1 MTHGDAGWTVSGEAG
16 KLARSYF
23 KNLELFEDS
32 LILPPAAPSPVRE
45 LHVLPGALKSLPASL
60 DEFERQICD
69 CTRCAL
75 GHTRTKFV
83 FGVGNP
89 KARIVFVGEAPGHD
103 EDIKGIPFVG
113 RAGQLLDQMLAAVGL
128 DRRVVYIC
136 NVLKCRPPNNR
147 DPEPVEVATCR
158 PYLLTQ
164 LSIIAPPII
173 VCLGRQAASVLLGVD
188 APMKEL
194 RGRLLPWHDT
204 QVLVTYHPAYF
215 LRNASH
221 QYLGDQDFR
230 LLRKLYDE
238 ITGGAAP

>member
-1 MTHGDAGWTVSGEAG
+1 VSSEAR
-16 KLARSYF
+16 KLARNYF
-23 KNLELFEDS
+23 ANLELFEES
-32 LILPPAAPSPVRE
+32 LVLPPVAPAAEAES
-45 LHVLPGALKSLPASL
+45 HGLPGALKSLPASL

-69 CTRCAL
+69 CTRCPL

-89 KARIVFVGEAPGHD
+89 HARIVFVGEAPGHE
-103 EDIKGIPFVG
+103 EDIQGIPFVG

-128 DRRVVYIC
+128 DRRMVYIC

-147 DPEPVEVATCR
+147 DPEPLEVATCK

-164 LSIIAPPII
+164 LSLIRPPII
-173 VCLGRQAASVLLGVD
+173 VCLGRQAASTLLGVD

-194 RGRLLPWHDT
+194 RGRVLPWHDAR
-204 QVLVTYHPAYF
+204 VLVTYHPAYF

-221 QYLGDQDFR
+221 QYFGDQDFR

-238 ITGGAAP
+238 ITGDKTP